1 MGKSASYYTE
11 LFARLGGRLEGFGT
25 TPETRAVAEAA
36 VAANPWFT
44 LSDVVFSVDAVRRHM
59 LDAAVSARW
68 LSRYGA
74 SERTV
79 RSRVAVVMAGNIPL
93 VGLSDLL
100 CVVASDCI
108 PYIKMSSKDS
118 VLMEYVVGLLCGLA
132 PGIRVGRYLP
142 GERYDAAIATGSDNT
157 GRYFHALFDGIPS
170 IIRGSRSSVALL
182 TGDETVEELSALGR
196 DMFRYS
202 GLGCRNVS
210 LVFVPQDYDLA
221 RFVRAVAPS
230 REEVNPKYRN
240 NYRSLRARLRAA
252 GEDFYDGGTFVV
264 TAGDRFP
271 VSLSNIV
278 VFCYDREA
286 EVYGWLEAN
295 DGAVQCVVGRDV
307 AHPRAVGFGAAQTP
321 WPWDYPDGTDVMEF
335 LRALP
340 EPVAGNDN

>member
-1 MGKSASYYTE
+1 MGKPAAYYTE
-11 LFARLGGRLEGFGT
+11 LFARLGGLLEGFGT
-25 TPETRAVAEAA
+25 VPETRAVAEAA

-44 LSDVVFSVDAVRRHM
+44 LSDVVFSVDAVRRNM

-68 LSRYGA
+68 LSYYGA
-74 SERTV
+74 NERTV
-79 RSRVAVVMAGNIPL
+79 RSRVAVIMAGNIPL

-132 PGIRVGRYLP
+132 PGIRVERYVP
-142 GERYDAAIATGSDNT
+142 EERYDAAIATGSDNM

-182 TGDETVEELSALGR
+182 TGEETDGELHALGR
-196 DMFRYS
+196 DIFRYS

-210 LVFVPQDYDLA
+210 LVFIPLDYDLA
-221 RFVRAVAPS
+221 RFVRAVAPP
-230 REEVNPKYRN
+230 EEAVNPKYRN

-264 TAGDRFP
+264 TVGDRFP

-278 VFCYDREA
+278 AFRYDRAE

-307 AHPRAVGFGAAQTP
+307 VHPRAVGFGAAQMP
-321 WPWDYPDGTDVMEF
+321 WPWDYPDGTDVMAF

-340 EPVAGNDN
+340 EPGSR